1 MIESLDLSHNK
12 LSGQI
17 PSQLTELDFL
27 SNFNLSYNNLSG
39 PTPNAG
45 QFANFDETNY
55 RGNPGL
61 CGPTIDK
68 NCTGVLDSPTTESGN
83 RAEEDE
89 SAVDMVSFYWSFA
102 ASYVTLIKRLT
113 IKDAKS
119 EKSVTK
125 EPSFKERERSAK
137 LKVLCTAPD
146 QDSAAFFL
154 SSSFKVGR
162 KMVAFLCFSPK
173 KKTSSSFQ
181 TAIAN
186 PAADAAPR
194 AVASMSA
201 GLITGLPN
209 KSACKNIR
217 HKHI

>member
-102 ASYVTLIKRLT
+102 ASYVTLML
-113 IKDAKS
+113 
-119 EKSVTK
+119 
-125 EPSFKERERSAK
+125 EPPDHEGV
-137 LKVLCTAPD
+137 LKA
-146 QDSAAFFL
+146 
-154 SSSFKVGR
+154 
-162 KMVAFLCFSPK
+162 
-173 KKTSSSFQ
+173 
-181 TAIAN
+181 
-186 PAADAAPR
+186 
-194 AVASMSA
+194 
-201 GLITGLPN
+201 
-209 KSACKNIR
+209 
-217 HKHI
+217 